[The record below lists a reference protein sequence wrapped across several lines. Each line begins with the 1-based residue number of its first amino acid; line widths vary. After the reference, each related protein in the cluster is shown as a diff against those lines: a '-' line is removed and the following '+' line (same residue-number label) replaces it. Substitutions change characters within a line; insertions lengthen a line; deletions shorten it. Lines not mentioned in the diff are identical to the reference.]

1 MKILKRMKDGG
12 PESKVEGFWLV
23 EIKSLF
29 SVVLLHFSDGSREAY
44 HSHAFNA
51 ISWLLRG
58 QLMECPLKGEMNL
71 YLPSPLPI
79 YTPRPMFHK
88 VVSIGD
94 TWVLSF
100 RGPWSNTWKEFI
112 PATQSFKT
120 LTHGRKEVL

>member
-1 MKILKRMKDGG
+1 MAFLKHMKDGG
-12 PESKVEGFWLV
+12 AESKVEGFYFV

-29 SVVLLHFSDGSREAY
+29 SIVLLHFSDGSREAY
-44 HSHAFNA
+44 HNHAFNA

-79 YTPRPMFHK
+79 YTPRTMFHK

-112 PATQSFKT
+112 PATKSFKT